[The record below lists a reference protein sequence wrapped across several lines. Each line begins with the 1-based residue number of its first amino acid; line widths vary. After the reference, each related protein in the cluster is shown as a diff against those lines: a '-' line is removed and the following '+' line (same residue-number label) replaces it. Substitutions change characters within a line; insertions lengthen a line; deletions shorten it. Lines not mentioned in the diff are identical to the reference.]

1 MNVSRE
7 HVKSDAP
14 PQRIGRAVFGE
25 RLDEHQ
31 QRTDGIVA
39 GQQQGENFP
48 QPLAEARTK
57 DRAAL
62 LQTRR
67 DVPHRVFQ
75 HRHQK
80 REHVQTHHQH
90 KPAEAEEAL

>member
-39 GQQQGENFP
+39 GQQRGENFP

-67 DVPHRVFQ
+67 FVNGMNGSVSM
-75 HRHQK
+75 
-80 REHVQTHHQH
+80 TI
-90 KPAEAEEAL
+90 ALTFFAPSGA